1 MKNVFAALTLLVACA
16 TAAHAQTAGDPAK
29 GEQVFKKC
37 RICHQVGENAKNMVG
52 PYLNNMF
59 GAQPGTHVQDYKYSP
74 AMTKWGEG
82 KVWDDATLDAYLEN
96 PRGVVPGTKMAFVGL
111 KDPQERADVIAYL
124 HQFSEKKQ

>member
-1 MKNVFAALTLLVACA
+1 MKTLTAVLAIAAAFSVSAN
-16 TAAHAQTAGDPAK
+16 AQTAGDPVK

-52 PYLNNMF
+52 PQMNNVI
-59 GAQPGTHVQDYKYSP
+59 GAQPGVHAEGYKYSQ
-74 AMTKWGEG
+74 AMIDWGQG

-96 PRGVVPGTKMAFVGL
+96 PRGVVKGTKMAFVGL

-124 HQFSEKKQ
+124 KQFSEKKQ